1 MINYSYFYF
10 VEGGESPRR
19 KDVKNASE
27 LLGLK
32 QGTA

>member
-1 MINYSYFYF
+1 MISYSNCYF
-10 VEGGESPRR
+10 VEGGASPCR
-19 KDVKNASE
+19 KEVKNASE